1 MQNRPWLGRGSAQD
15 LGEHLARRENS
26 MTKGRT
32 VLGLL
37 IGFGVGVGLTLLFAP
52 QSGEDTRYWIALTS
66 RRARRRVRNTSRRSI
81 EQVRDMIERGQETV
95 SKVIRSRGNG
105 AETEVTEL

>member
-1 MQNRPWLGRGSAQD
+1 
-15 LGEHLARRENS
+15 

-37 IGFGVGVGLTLLFAP
+37 IGFGMGVGLTLLFAP
-52 QSGEDTRYWIALTS
+52 QSGEDARYWISLTS
-66 RRARRRVRNTSRRSI
+66 RRARRRLRKASRRSI
-81 EQVRDMIERGQETV
+81 EQVREMLERGQETV
-95 SKVIRSRGNG
+95 SRVIRRTNG

>member
-1 MQNRPWLGRGSAQD
+1 
-15 LGEHLARRENS
+15 

-32 VLGLL
+32 ILGLL

-52 QSGEDTRYWIALTS
+52 QSGEDTRDWIAFKS
-66 RRARRRVRNTSRRSI
+66 RRARRRLRTTSRRSI
-81 EQVRDMIERGQETV
+81 EQVRDILERGQESV
-95 SKVIRSRGNG
+95 SRAIRSRGNG

>member
-1 MQNRPWLGRGSAQD
+1 
-15 LGEHLARRENS
+15 

-52 QSGEDTRYWIALTS
+52 QSGEDTRYWIASTS
-66 RRARRRVRNTSRRSI
+66 RRARRRLRRASRRSV
-81 EQVRDMIERGQETV
+81 EQVRDMLGRGQETF
-95 SKVIRSRGNG
+95 SRAVGRTNG
-105 AETEVTEL
+105 AETEVTEI